1 MKNKST
7 FYFKTALLV
16 MLFLLSGCD
25 EQKPETSAKD
35 HLNLSQLYFKQGSF
49 RASIIEGKNALQIE
63 PANVEIL
70 TTMATVLLKL
80 NDYKTAEKLINRA
93 LLVDKDNQDLKLLLA
108 KAYLFQ
114 GKNNSAKD
122 AFNDID
128 HLTVSNISDYQKL
141 QGDLLFTSNKRKEAK
156 VWYIKAIKS
165 DTKNIEAILG
175 AAKASI
181 LLKQEAEVNKYTT
194 LAIETSP
201 TDIDALIWQAKI
213 FMLGNRYLEA
223 ENTLS
228 RAMIELERYDILT
241 ANKYTAIHMLAKTLV
256 AQGKIEESFTYS
268 NYLAKSRQGKLQA
281 SYKSAL
287 DLISKGGDI
296 TEAELAFQDILKQ
309 APKHKSSGMIL
320 GLINYQK
327 GNFTEA
333 EDYLSKFATDEN
345 TPLRSK
351 KILALTKIKL
361 NKLDSAITFIQ
372 ENIKHHKND
381 ADLYALLG
389 HAYLRKKDVKK
400 SISNLKHA
408 IRLSKNNP
416 IYHINLAKAYLE
428 SKNTSLAISEAKKAL
443 NLKPNSEQARQIL
456 VSAYFS
462 KKDLTKI
469 KELITNWLI
478 ESPNSIL
485 ALTISASFE
494 QKIKNLDKSRTQ
506 LLKILTIDPYNLIA
520 NMALIRF
527 DIKNNKLD
535 KAYERLSLIVSK
547 QPENITALSLIF
559 KLATNTNSA
568 DKAIQTLNSI
578 FAQHPLA
585 INSRL
590 ILSQIYLNKKQPE
603 KALVSI
609 DDILKIDNKNTK
621 AYLLKAKTQLTQ
633 NKVNDAKNT
642 YQILASLSP
651 DEPNGYTQLG
661 LLHLKQKEPD
671 QAMKFAIK
679 ALAIKSDYIPAHA
692 ILYSSAMKTNNKNIA
707 TQSINIIKDSNPDS
721 HIPYEMEADY
731 YLSVKNYET
740 AVKKLRQAWSKQQN
754 IQLANKLMQT
764 YINLKQDTIAFDAW
778 NEIAKLNKSNL
789 SIQVPYSLAL
799 QKAKKLTEAKTVTE
813 SLLKKFSN
821 NAILLNNL
829 ANLYLETNDKR
840 ALSTAKKAL
849 LKYPDNPSIQ
859 DTVGWIYTEQHKNY
873 SKGIPLLKKAYNT
886 TKDQQIKQHLIK
898 ALTDSGKLS
907 EAKELE
913 KS

>member
-1 MKNKST
+1 EDN
-7 FYFKTALLV
+7 
-16 MLFLLSGCD
+16 
-25 EQKPETSAKD
+25 
-35 HLNLSQLYFKQGSF
+35 
-49 RASIIEGKNALQIE
+49 
-63 PANVEIL
+63 
-70 TTMATVLLKL
+70 
-80 NDYKTAEKLINRA
+80 
-93 LLVDKDNQDLKLLLA
+93 NQDLKLLLT
-108 KAYLFQ
+108 KTYLLQ
-114 GKNNSAKD
+114 GKNTSAKGV
-122 AFNDID
+122 FNNID
-128 HLTVSNISDYQKL
+128 HSTFSNKSNYQKL

-156 VWYIKAIKS
+156 AWYIKAIKS
-165 DTKNIEAILG
+165 DNNNIEAILG
-175 AAKASI
+175 AAKASL

-201 TDIDALIWQAKI
+201 TDIDALIWQARI
-213 FMLGNRYLEA
+213 FMLGKKYIEA

-241 ANKYTAIHMLAKTLV
+241 ASKYIAIDMLTKTLV

-268 NYLAKSRQGKLQA
+268 NYLAKSQQGKLQA

-287 DLISKGGDI
+287 DIISKGGDI

-327 GNFTEA
+327 GNYTEA

-361 NKLDSAITFIQ
+361 NKTDSAIKLIQ
-372 ENIKHHKND
+372 ENIEHNKND

-389 HAYLRKKDVKK
+389 YAYLRKKEVGK
-400 SISNLKHA
+400 SISNLKQA
-408 IRLSKNNP
+408 IRLSENNT
-416 IYHINLAKAYLE
+416 IYHLNLAKAYLE
-428 SKNTSLAISEAKKAL
+428 SKNTSSAISEAKKVL
-443 NLKPNSEQARQIL
+443 KLKPNSQQARQVL

-462 KKDLTKI
+462 KKDLIKT
-469 KELITNWLI
+469 KELITNWLV

-494 QKIKNLDKSRTQ
+494 QKIKNFDKARTQ

-520 NMALIRF
+520 NMNLIRF

-547 QPENITALSLIF
+547 QPENLSALSLIF
-559 KLATNTNSA
+559 KLATNTNST
-568 DKAIQTLNSI
+568 DKAIQTLNAI

-621 AYLLKAKTQLTQ
+621 AYLLKAKALFAQ

-651 DEPNGYTQLG
+651 DEPTGYTQLG

-671 QAMKFAIK
+671 QAMKFAKK
-679 ALAIKSDYIPAHA
+679 ALAIKSDYIPAHV

-707 TQSINIIKDSNPDS
+707 THSINIIKDNTPDS

-764 YINLKQDTIAFDAW
+764 YFNLKQDSIAFDAW
-778 NEIAKLNKSNL
+778 NEIAKKHKNDLKL
-789 SIQVPYSLAL
+789 QIIYSLAL
-799 QKAKKLTEAKTVTE
+799 QKNKRFPKAKRTLV
-813 SLLKKFSN
+813 SQLKN
-821 NAILLNNL
+821 YPENPILLNNL
-829 ANLYLETNDKR
+829 ANLYLDMNDKR
-840 ALSTAKKAL
+840 ALETAKKAL
-849 LKYPDNPSIQ
+849 IASPNSPAVQ
-859 DTVGWIYTEQHKNY
+859 DTVGWIYT
-873 SKGIPLLKKAYNT
+873 
-886 TKDQQIKQHLIK
+886 
-898 ALTDSGKLS
+898 
-907 EAKELE
+907 
-913 KS
+913 